1 MISREFNLPMTCHT
15 KQEDN
20 ELSDL
25 TPKQQKFIDEYL
37 VDLNAT
43 QAAIRAGYSK
53 KTADAIAA
61 ENLGKPRIREGI
73 QAAFEDRANRT
84 KTTQDRVVLE
94 LARIAFASI
103 GTMATWT
110 GDNIVLV
117 DSETLSDDDK
127 AAIQEITKTETPNGP
142 NVKIKLA
149 DKLNA
154 LEKLGR
160 HLGMFQSKKIDVTP
174 EEKKVLEDYMNGDMD
189 VIAAATEYAKLGKPL
204 PDVLRLQLSKMAPP
218 EPEEDD
224 AGAFSEEELDAKFQ
238 EQMAKIREQKE
249 KWKPER
255 QEQVRELKD
264 ELSDREHWAKK
275 G

>member
-1 MISREFNLPMTCHT
+1 MTCHT

-43 QAAIRAGYSK
+43 QAAIRAGYSE
-53 KTADAIAA
+53 KTAAAIAG
-61 ENLGKPRIREGI
+61 ENLSKPMIREGI
-73 QAAFEDRANRT
+73 QKAFEDRANRT

-103 GTMATWT
+103 GTMATWS

-142 NVKIKLA
+142 NLKIKLA

-160 HLGMFQSKKIDVTP
+160 HLGMFQGKKFDVSP
-174 EEKKVLEDYMNGDMD
+174 EEKKVLEDFMNGELD

-204 PDVLRLQLSKMAPP
+204 PDVLRLQLSKLPAP

-224 AGAFSEEELDAKFQ
+224 AGVFSEEELDAKFQ
-238 EQMAKIREQKE
+238 EQMERIQEQKE
-249 KWKPER
+249 KWRPER
-255 QEQVRELKD
+255 QQEIRKIKD
-264 ELSDREHWAKK
+264 DLADKSQWEKTD
-275 G
+275 